1 MQMVADDVAFVI
13 GGDTHGASHAL
24 AVLGRATGVVL
35 AERSI
40 AATAVGYRAALAWAD
55 EQTPGVRVWALE
67 GTGHYG
73 AGLTRYLA
81 AHGETV
87 LEVTRSQRNRR
98 RDGKHDRLDAVLA
111 ARTAIAN
118 DKGIAAP
125 RQGAERDAVRM
136 LLVARESAADARKQA
151 LTQLRTLLVTLPDPL
166 RAKLDRLPPGQLL
179 ACARSLR
186 SRDRATSSMLHAIR
200 SVARRVALLQREAA
214 QLERRLTDHL
224 ERLAPH
230 LLAEPGIGPIVAS
243 RIVVAFSH
251 PGRIRSEAAFARLA
265 GTAPIPASSG
275 QNTGK
280 HRLHRGGDR
289 HLNRS
294 LHTVI
299 ICRLRLDPATR
310 AYLQQATARG
320 KTQRDAIRLL
330 KRYLARHLYRIL
342 TNPPIQPIT
351 IGPCS

>member
-1 MQMVADDVAFVI
+1 MQMVADDVTFVI
-13 GGDTHGASHAL
+13 GGDTHGALHSL
-24 AVLGRATGVVL
+24 AVLVRATGVVL

-40 AATAVGYRAALAWAD
+40 DATAAGYRAALAWAM
-55 EQTPGVRVWALE
+55 QTAPGVRVWALE

-81 AHGETV
+81 AHGEVV
-87 LEVTRSQRNRR
+87 LEVSRAQRNRR

-118 DKGIAAP
+118 DAGIAAP

-166 RAKLDRLPPGQLL
+166 RAQLDRLPPGQLL
-179 ACARSLR
+179 ARACSLR
-186 SRDRATSSMLHAIR
+186 SRDLATSSMLHAIR
-200 SVARRVALLQREAA
+200 SVARRVALLQREAG
-214 QLERRLTDHL
+214 QLERRLTGHL
-224 ERLAPH
+224 ERLAPQ

-251 PGRIRSEAAFARLA
+251 TGRIHSEAAFARLA

-280 HRLHRGGDR
+280 YRLHRGGDR
-289 HLNRS
+289 RLNRS

-310 AYLQQATARG
+310 AYVDQATARG
-320 KTQRDAIRLL
+320 KTRRDAIRLL

-342 TNPPIQPIT
+342 TNPPVQPVT

>member
-1 MQMVADDVAFVI
+1 MQMVADDVTFVI
-13 GGDTHGASHAL
+13 GGDTHGAAHTL
-24 AVLGRATGVVL
+24 AVLVRATGVVL

-40 AATAVGYRAALAWAD
+40 DATAAGYRAALGWAD
-55 EQTPGVRVWALE
+55 EHASGVRVWALE

-73 AGLTRYLA
+73 AGLTRYLT

-87 LEVTRSQRNRR
+87 LEVSRSQRNRR

-118 DKGIAAP
+118 DTGIAAP

-136 LLVARESAADARKQA
+136 LLVARQSAVDARKQA
-151 LTQLRTLLVTLPDPL
+151 LTQLRTLIVTLPDPL
-166 RAKLDRLPPGQLL
+166 RAPLDQLPPARL
-179 ACARSLR
+179 AARATALR
-186 SRDRATSSMLHAIR
+186 SRDPATTSMLHAIR
-200 SVARRVALLQREAA
+200 SLARRVALLQREAA
-214 QLERRLTDHL
+214 DLERRLADHL
-224 ERLAPH
+224 QRLAPH
-230 LLAEPGIGPIVAS
+230 LLQEPGIGPIIAS
-243 RIVVAFSH
+243 RILVAYSH

-289 HLNRS
+289 NLNRS

-299 ICRLRLDPATR
+299 ICRLRRDPNTR

-320 KTQRDAIRLL
+320 KTRRDAIRLL

-342 TNPPIQPIT
+342 TNPPNQPIT

>member
-24 AVLGRATGVVL
+24 AVLARATGVVL

-40 AATAVGYRAALAWAD
+40 DATAAGYRAALGWAR
-55 EQTPGVRVWALE
+55 QTAPGVRVWALE

-87 LEVTRSQRNRR
+87 LEVTRAQRNRR

-136 LLVARESAADARKQA
+136 LLVARDSAVDARKQA

-166 RAKLDRLPPGQLL
+166 RRRIELLLEGGGLP
-179 ACARSLR
+179 
-186 SRDRATSSMLHAIR
+186 T
-200 SVARRVALLQREAA
+200 RE
-214 QLERRLTDHL
+214 
-224 ERLAPH
+224 
-230 LLAEPGIGPIVAS
+230 
-243 RIVVAFSH
+243 
-251 PGRIRSEAAFARLA
+251 
-265 GTAPIPASSG
+265 
-275 QNTGK
+275 
-280 HRLHRGGDR
+280 GD
-289 HLNRS
+289 
-294 LHTVI
+294 
-299 ICRLRLDPATR
+299 
-310 AYLQQATARG
+310 
-320 KTQRDAIRLL
+320 
-330 KRYLARHLYRIL
+330 
-342 TNPPIQPIT
+342 NP
-351 IGPCS
+351 